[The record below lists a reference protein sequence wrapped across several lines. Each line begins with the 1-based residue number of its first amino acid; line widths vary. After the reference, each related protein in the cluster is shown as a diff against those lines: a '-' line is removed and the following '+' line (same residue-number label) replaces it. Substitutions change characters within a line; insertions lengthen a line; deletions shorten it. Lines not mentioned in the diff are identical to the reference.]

1 MVLPRLIKFL
11 LKILMP
17 LAASAGFGQ
26 SGPLQSSSTPPRQRV
41 VSLAAGQD
49 EILMTLTE
57 RSTRHQVVG
66 LSHLAGDKR
75 FSNLDADLVKGIAR
89 VGDNAEAI
97 LTLKPHL
104 VFAAPFNRPGLVQQ
118 LKRSGLKI
126 VEVGEVRT
134 MRDILQNITL
144 MGEALQA
151 QAEARTLVQHLSD
164 RLEKVAKS
172 QRSAPTA
179 SPRPVLGYE
188 PTGYLLGKNT
198 LFDNMISLA
207 GGRNLAS
214 TQGIDG
220 WQKMSLEL
228 LVTMNPSFVVV
239 PALPHE
245 QDALKR
251 QIQKQPGWKS
261 LKAVQT
267 ERLIFLSP
275 ALMMATSQYAVD
287 AVEVLAA
294 GMKPIH

>member
-1 MVLPRLIKFL
+1 MMTRFIQFFL
-11 LKILMP
+11 AILMA
-17 LAASAGFGQ
+17 LTATAGSGQ
-26 SGPLQSSSTPPRQRV
+26 SGPLPSSSKPSRQRV

-49 EILMTLTE
+49 EILMALTE
-57 RSTRHQVVG
+57 KSTRHQVVG
-66 LSHLAGDKR
+66 LSHLAGDQR
-75 FSNLDADLVKGIAR
+75 FSNLSAQLVKGIAK

-104 VFAAPFNRPGLVQQ
+104 VFAASFNRPGLVQQ
-118 LKRSGLKI
+118 LKHSGLQV
-126 VEVGEVRT
+126 VEVEDVRT

-151 QAEARTLVQHLSD
+151 QAEARTLVQHLSE
-164 RLEKVAKS
+164 RLVKVAKS

-198 LFDNMISLA
+198 LFDDMIKLA
-207 GGRNLAS
+207 GGRNLAA

-228 LVTMNPSFVVV
+228 LVTMNPSYVVV

-245 QDALKR
+245 QATLKQ

-261 LKAVQT
+261 LRAVQT

-294 GMKPIH
+294 GMKSIH